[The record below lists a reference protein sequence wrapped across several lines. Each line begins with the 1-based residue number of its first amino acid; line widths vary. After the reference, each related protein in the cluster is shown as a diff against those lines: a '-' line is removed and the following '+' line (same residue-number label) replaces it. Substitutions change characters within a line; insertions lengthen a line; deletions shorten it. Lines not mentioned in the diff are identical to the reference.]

1 MIGEVGFNDTGR
13 ELNLTRSMRLSFF
26 RWSVVSA
33 CLLLCNV
40 SLAQDVVV
48 EEFTPGTTISSA
60 SVNSNFGKLAD
71 KANDNATRLGTAESD
86 IAAMV
91 SASTGKQYVWLGYTT
106 VPYDAEADYANR
118 NNGILL
124 SLHCK
129 SEFGPDA
136 FVASEVAIQNIIMT
150 GNDFFLPQDIAWLT
164 VLKPNAGSL
173 FFGEGGL
180 TSGYAAISSNGQIYP
195 GQNPQSIWPVACVA
209 LR

>member
-1 MIGEVGFNDTGR
+1 
-13 ELNLTRSMRLSFF
+13 MRIICAVPF

-40 SLAQDVVV
+40 SLAQNVVV

-71 KANDNATRLGTAESD
+71 KANDNATRLGAAESD

-91 SASTGKQYVWLGYTT
+91 SASTGKQYVWLGYTAI
-106 VPYDAEADYANR
+106 PFDAENDYDYT
-118 NNGILL
+118 NNGLTL
-124 SLHCK
+124 SVHCK

-136 FVASEVAIQNIIMT
+136 FVATDIAIQSVVMS
-150 GNDFFLPQDIAWLT
+150 GGDFTAPEDKAWYMFLGASNSWT
-164 VLKPNAGSL
+164 FSNSAGRSSRKNY
-173 FFGEGGL
+173 FFGDVYNLQPGYSVI
-180 TSGYAAISSNGQIYP
+180 TSKLRVENAVNYQDV
-195 GQNPQSIWPVACVA
+195 WPVACVA